1 MVSKWKKLE
10 VMFEF
15 LLFGI
20 LIGITE
26 DIIAIKL
33 TTGASIT
40 PRMIGIIVLIA
51 IPFAIIGEM
60 IADRINLA
68 RTFKKIS
75 DGINHRKN
83 NKQIHMKEQNR
94 KIKKD

>member
-40 PRMIGIIVLIA
+40 PRMIGIIVAIA

-60 IADRINLA
+60 IADRVNMA
-68 RTFKKIS
+68 STFEKMS
-75 DGINHRKN
+75 NNINHRNKKN
-83 NKQIHMKEQNR
+83 KR
-94 KIKKD
+94 

>member
-10 VMFEF
+10 TMCEF
-15 LLFGI
+15 LIFGI

-26 DIIAIKL
+26 DIIAVKL

-40 PRMIGIIVLIA
+40 PKMIGIIILIA

-60 IADRINLA
+60 VADRVNLA
-68 RTFKKIS
+68 KPLKKIS
-75 DGINHRKN
+75 DGINHNHRRNRRRK
-83 NKQIHMKEQNR
+83 R
-94 KIKKD
+94 

>member
-10 VMFEF
+10 TMFEF
-15 LLFGI
+15 LIFGI

-40 PRMIGIIVLIA
+40 LEMIGIIILIA
-51 IPFAIIGEM
+51 VPFAIIGEM
-60 IADRINLA
+60 VADRVNLA
-68 RTFKKIS
+68 RPLKKIS
-75 DGINHRKN
+75 DGINHKKN
-83 NKQIHMKEQNR
+83 NR
-94 KIKKD
+94 

>member
-1 MVSKWKKLE
+1 MVSKWKKIE

-20 LIGITE
+20 LIGIVE

-60 IADRINLA
+60 IADRVNLA
-68 RTFKKIS
+68 KPLKKIS
-75 DGINHRKN
+75 DGINHNYRKN
-83 NKQIHMKEQNR
+83 QRR
-94 KIKKD
+94 KR

>member
-1 MVSKWKKLE
+1 
-10 VMFEF
+10 MFEF
-15 LLFGI
+15 LIFGI

-40 PRMIGIIVLIA
+40 LKMIGIIILIA

-60 IADRINLA
+60 VADRVNLA
-68 RTFKKIS
+68 RPLKKIS
-75 DGINHRKN
+75 DGFNHNHRKN
-83 NKQIHMKEQNR
+83 HQ
-94 KIKKD
+94 KKR

>member
-10 VMFEF
+10 TMFEF
-15 LLFGI
+15 LIFGI

-26 DIIAIKL
+26 DIIAVKL

-40 PRMIGIIVLIA
+40 PKMIGIIILIA

-60 IADRINLA
+60 VADRVNLA
-68 RTFKKIS
+68 KPLKKIS
-75 DGINHRKN
+75 DGINH
-83 NKQIHMKEQNR
+83 NR
-94 KIKKD
+94 KKRR

>member
-15 LLFGI
+15 LFFGI

-26 DIIAIKL
+26 DLIAIKL

-40 PRMIGIIVLIA
+40 PRMIGIIVAIA
-51 IPFAIIGEM
+51 IPFAVIGEM
-60 IADRINLA
+60 VADRVNLA
-68 RTFKKIS
+68 RTFKKMS
-75 DGINHRKN
+75 DNMNHKNRKN
-83 NKQIHMKEQNR
+83 KR
-94 KIKKD
+94 

>member
-40 PRMIGIIVLIA
+40 PRMIGIIVAIA

-60 IADRINLA
+60 IADRVNLEN
-68 RTFKKIS
+68 TFKKMS
-75 DGINHRKN
+75 DNMNNHR
-83 NKQIHMKEQNR
+83 NR
-94 KIKKD
+94 KNRR

>member
-10 VMFEF
+10 TMFEF
-15 LLFGI
+15 LIFGI

-40 PRMIGIIVLIA
+40 LKMIGIIILIA

-60 IADRINLA
+60 VADRVNLA
-68 RTFKKIS
+68 KPLKKIS
-75 DGINHRKN
+75 DGMNHNHKKN
-83 NKQIHMKEQNR
+83 RHNKR
-94 KIKKD
+94 RRF

>member
-20 LIGITE
+20 IIGITE
-26 DIIAIKL
+26 DIIAVKL

-40 PRMIGIIVLIA
+40 PKMILIIVAIA
-51 IPFAIIGEM
+51 VPFAIIGEM
-60 IADRINLA
+60 IADRVNLA
-68 RTFKKIS
+68 KPLKRIS
-75 DGINHRKN
+75 DGMNHNHKRN
-83 NKQIHMKEQNR
+83 HQR
-94 KIKKD
+94 RR

>member
-40 PRMIGIIVLIA
+40 LRMIGIIVLIA

-60 IADRINLA
+60 IADRVNLA
-68 RTFKKIS
+68 GTFKKMS
-75 DGINHRKN
+75 DNINHRN
-83 NKQIHMKEQNR
+83 HRNR
-94 KIKKD
+94 KNKR

>member
-1 MVSKWKKLE
+1 MVSKWRKLE

-40 PRMIGIIVLIA
+40 PRMIGIVVAIA
-51 IPFAIIGEM
+51 IPFAVIGEM
-60 IADRINLA
+60 VADRVNLA
-68 RTFKKIS
+68 RTFKKMS
-75 DGINHRKN
+75 DNMNHNNRKN
-83 NKQIHMKEQNR
+83 KR
-94 KIKKD
+94 